1 MGQLKRVAKKKGEV
15 VTLYCERCTWSSELP
30 LAQTE
35 HSVVVPCSH
44 CAEPLY
50 WHRCEGCGL
59 CYAGGSKPKC
69 SICDDDSLDDIT
81 FD

>member
-1 MGQLKRVAKKKGEV
+1 MAKKKGEV
-15 VTLYCERCTWSSELP
+15 VTLYCERCTWSTELP

-44 CAEPLY
+44 CEQALY
-50 WHRCEGCGL
+50 WHRCERCGL
-59 CYAGGSKPKC
+59 CYAGTSTPKC
-69 SICDDDSLDDIT
+69 SICDDDSLDDVT